1 MPVLHYRLS
10 AILVIVMASMH
21 SRVALGPDGPLARR
35 IPGFVARPSQQA
47 MARAVEEA
55 ITESGTLVAESGTG
69 TGKTFAYLVPA
80 LLSGRKVL
88 ISSGT
93 RNLQDQLYR
102 RDLPIVR
109 DALELPVSAALLKG
123 RSNYLCLYRLERTAG
138 EERFAARATVAHL
151 RRVQAWARRTR
162 SGDVAEVAEVP
173 EDSEIWP
180 LVTSTAD
187 NCLGGEC
194 PRYGDCF
201 VNRSRREAAEADIVV
216 INHHLFFADMGV
228 REEGFA
234 QLLPAA
240 DAVIFDEA
248 HQLPDIAA
256 NFFGVALSSYQLRN
270 LCRDAIA
277 EDVREASGL
286 RELRPA
292 ADAAERAVLDLQLAL
307 KYPLAR
313 APWSEVAAA
322 PGVGDALAALQERW
336 HDLSEIL
343 GTAAG
348 RGPGL
353 ANCARRAAA
362 LDERLVEATQTDELD
377 RVAWVEMAERQFTFH
392 LTPLDVAPVFQE
404 RLRTLGT
411 KSWVYTSATLA
422 IGEDFTHFLQR
433 LGIED
438 ARTACWS
445 SPFDYERQALL
456 YVPRGLPDPADP
468 AFTAR
473 VVDAAV
479 PVLQASGGRT
489 FFLFTSH
496 RALRLAADLLRGR
509 LPFPLFVQGTMGRAR
524 LIEEFVASG
533 NGVLLGTGS
542 FWEGVD
548 VRGPAL
554 SCVIIDK
561 LPFAA
566 PDDPVLK
573 ARATMYAAAGRNP
586 FVEFQLPDAVI
597 ALKQGAGRLIRSAE
611 DSGVLVLCDPRL
623 RSRPYGRLFLES
635 LPPMPGTRDIADV
648 TRFFHNAAAVDGTA

>member
-1 MPVLHYRLS
+1 MRSRS
-10 AILVIVMASMH
+10 ALA
-21 SRVALGPDGPLARR
+21 ADGPLARR
-35 IPGFVARPSQQA
+35 IPGFTVRPSQQA

-55 ITESGTLVAESGTG
+55 LTESGTLVAESGTG

-109 DALELPVSAALLKG
+109 DALEVPVSAALLKG
-123 RSNYLCLYRLERTAG
+123 RANYLCLYRLERTAA
-138 EERFAARATVAHL
+138 EERFGARATVVHL
-151 RRVQAWARRTR
+151 RRVQTWAQRTR
-162 SGDVAEVAEVP
+162 SGDVAEVSEVP
-173 EDSEIWP
+173 EDSELWP

-187 NCLGGEC
+187 NCLGGDC
-194 PRYGDCF
+194 PRYADCF
-201 VNRSRREAAEADIVV
+201 VNRSRRDAAEADVVV
-216 INHHLFFADMGV
+216 INHHLFFADMSV

-240 DAVIFDEA
+240 DAIIFDEA
-248 HQLPDIAA
+248 HQLPDIAT
-256 NFFGVALSSYQLRN
+256 NFFGVTLSSHQLRN
-270 LCRDAIA
+270 LCRDTVA
-277 EDVREASGL
+277 EDVRESSGL

-292 ADAAERAVLDLQLAL
+292 AEAAERAVLDLQLAL
-307 KYPLAR
+307 KHPLPR
-313 APWSEVAAA
+313 VPWSEVAAA
-322 PGVGDALAALQERW
+322 SGVADALVVLHERW
-336 HDLSEIL
+336 HDLAGIL
-343 GTAAG
+343 NAVAG

-362 LDERLVEATQTDELD
+362 LDERLIEATQTEDLD
-377 RVAWVEMAERQFTFH
+377 RVAWVELSERYFTFH

-422 IGEDFTHFLQR
+422 IGDDFSHFLQR

-438 ARTACWS
+438 ARTERWS

-456 YVPRGLPDPADP
+456 YVPPRLPDPADP
-468 AFTAR
+468 AYVAR

-479 PVLQASGGRT
+479 PVLRASGGRA

-496 RALRLAADLLRGR
+496 RALRAAAELLRGR
-509 LPFPLFVQGTMGRAR
+509 LPYPLFVQGTMGRVR
-524 LIEEFVASG
+524 LIEEFVAAG

-548 VRGPAL
+548 VRGPEL

-573 ARATMYAAAGRNP
+573 ARGVACAAAGRNP

-597 ALKQGAGRLIRSAE
+597 ALKQGAGRLIRSTE
-611 DSGVLVLCDPRL
+611 DSGVLMLCDPRL
-623 RSRPYGRLFLES
+623 RTRSYGRLFLES
-635 LPPMPGTRDIADV
+635 LPPMPGTQELADV
-648 TRFFHNAAAVDGTA
+648 ERFFHNTATVNGGG